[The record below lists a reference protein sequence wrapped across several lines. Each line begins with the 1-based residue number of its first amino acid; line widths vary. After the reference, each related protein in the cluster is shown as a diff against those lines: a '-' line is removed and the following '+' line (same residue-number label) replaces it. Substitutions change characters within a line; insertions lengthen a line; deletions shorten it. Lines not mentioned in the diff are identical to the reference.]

1 MTTWFDSH
9 GHLNDERFDEDRQQ
23 LIRELPALGIAGMI
37 VVGYDDDP
45 KRSALTVARMAPWAW
60 AALGVHPHD
69 ASAYDDRMEETLRI
83 QCRDPK
89 VVALGEIGLDYHYDF
104 SPRNVQREVFARQ
117 IRLAKELELPIV
129 VHMREATEDT
139 LSIIREAGEIPGG
152 IMHCYGGSIETARI
166 LLDRGWYISFS
177 GSLTFKNA
185 ERLRLVAEQI
195 PKERV
200 LVETDCPYLAPVPM
214 RGKRNQP
221 DWVRFTGETAAYC
234 LGIDT
239 DAFSEITKENTKKA
253 FRFR

>member
-45 KRSALTVARMAPWAW
+45 KRNALTVARMAPWAY

-69 ASAYDDRMEETLRI
+69 ASSYSEEKEEALRA
-83 QCRDPK
+83 QCKDPK

-104 SPRNVQREVFARQ
+104 SPRDVQQKVFARQ
-117 IRLAKELELPIV
+117 MRLAKELELPAV
-129 VHMREATEDT
+129 VHMREATGDT
-139 LSIIREAGEIPGG
+139 LRIIEEAGEIPGG

-177 GSLTFKNA
+177 GSLTFNNA

-195 PKERV
+195 PKDRI

-214 RGKRNQP
+214 RGKRNRP
-221 DWVRFTGETAAYC
+221 DYVRFTGETAARC
-234 LGIDT
+234 LGIDVEEF
-239 DAFSEITKENTKKA
+239 AGITKENTKKA
-253 FRFR
+253 FCFR